1 MNKVTTKPTANKSYI
16 PPSGFVPF
24 TAELIISTDKDGLIC
39 SSRAR
44 MKRYFSGNLEKDR
57 QNPLKFENLGD
68 YDPKTLWNTVIRF
81 AMGTYSSNV
90 TKRLPAN
97 QVFRIDFRVGVRNNT
112 LKTSFKR
119 VDLLLLSK
127 KKIVPLTRD
136 RIEYKILRK
145 ANRLLAGAFETILP
159 PKEYSEEETYY
170 RKLEASKK
178 GFCRAPRKPKTLQ
191 E

>member
-1 MNKVTTKPTANKSYI
+1 M
-16 PPSGFVPF
+16 
-24 TAELIISTDKDGLIC
+24 
-39 SSRAR
+39 
-44 MKRYFSGNLEKDR
+44 
-57 QNPLKFENLGD
+57 
-68 YDPKTLWNTVIRF
+68 
-81 AMGTYSSNV
+81 
-90 TKRLPAN
+90 
-97 QVFRIDFRVGVRNNT
+97 
-112 LKTSFKR
+112 
-119 VDLLLLSK
+119 
-127 KKIVPLTRD
+127 TRD